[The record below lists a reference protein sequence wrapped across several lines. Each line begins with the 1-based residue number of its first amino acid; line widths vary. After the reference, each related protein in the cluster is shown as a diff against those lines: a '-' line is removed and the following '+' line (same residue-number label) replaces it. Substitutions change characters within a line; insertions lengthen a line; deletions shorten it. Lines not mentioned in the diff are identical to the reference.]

1 MTRLAVG
8 FLLAFVAFSFSGC
21 LTYKQVQLKEFKDFE
36 IKSLTTDGVDMVI
49 SAQIE
54 NPNSYKISVTDYDLE
69 IFLNETS
76 LGKPNVKEKLVL
88 PKKSNQVHSLT
99 VTADLSA
106 IVSQGF
112 GAMLQL
118 MAASE
123 VQFKIKGSIK
133 AKAMGVKKSFEVD
146 ESFTYEK

>member
-1 MTRLAVG
+1 MSRLAVG
-8 FLLAFVAFSFSGC
+8 FLLAFVAFSFTGC
-21 LTYKQVQLKEFKDFE
+21 LTYKEVQLKEFKDFE
-36 IKSLTTDGVDMVI
+36 VKSLTKDGIDIVL

-54 NPNSYKISVTDYDLE
+54 NPNSYKISVLDYDLE
-69 IFLNETS
+69 IFLNGTS
-76 LGKPNVKEKLVL
+76 LGKPIVQEKLVL

-99 VTADLSA
+99 VTADVSA
-106 IVSQGF
+106 IVAQGF

-118 MAASE
+118 MTASE

-133 AKAMGVKKSFEVD
+133 AKAMGVKKSIVVD